1 MAIVRNLDIEGEGVH
16 GVVEVVGDPI
26 YHSSKTYERRRS
38 TKQEDEMGL
47 EDVVEPNEFIYDNSL
62 VSVSIMSIIRK
73 LLSLSFRRL

>member
-16 GVVEVVGDPI
+16 GGVEVVGDPI
-26 YHSSKTYERRRS
+26 YHSSKMYERRRS
-38 TKQEDEMGL
+38 TKQDEMGL

-62 VSVSIMSIIRK
+62 VSVSLMSIIRK